1 MSWIAGPFM
10 VPGETP
16 HMRILM
22 IGATGTIG
30 RRLLLHRL
38 SLGDTVTILSRN
50 AMRARRLLSA
60 LGHTGVPVIEGDTS
74 VPGPWQ
80 SAVDGQDAVIMLGGA
95 GIADKR
101 WTRRRRAEL
110 RTSRIDG
117 VYQVVRAIDRAKH
130 RPSVLLSASAV
141 GYYGDTGSAIVDEY
155 APAGADE
162 LADLCVNW
170 ENQAIR
176 AESLCRV
183 VRLRFGVVLD
193 ASGGALRKMLP
204 IFRKGLGGRLGSG
217 KQYMPWIAWPDVL
230 GIVNHLLESEDAQG
244 AYNLTSPSP
253 VTNREFTR
261 TLARALGRPAVLPVP
276 GLALR
281 LAIGRLARH
290 LLAGQRVF
298 PSRVV
303 ESGYVFR
310 HPQLEGAL
318 SKVLHGSDEEG
329 GDSARR
335 PSMPIALVVIDLD
348 ALNVAAPAM
357 RGALRLLERS
367 GCTVVFSTQ
376 AGLDGASSLL
386 HILDRRNMVIAADG
400 AIVLVNG
407 IPSAEMSRPIGRE
420 LITEIMDSLR
430 NVPGKVEVE
439 CELFDG
445 QRCRWSIDADL
456 PAPATLDSIFRLHID
471 GDEAARVQGEHVVR
485 ELFWK
490 TRRVAVHVDDGGRL
504 QVLHPLADRGIAVQE
519 IAKKLGVA
527 RMAVGAVVQ
536 GERSAG
542 LAEWSGFSVA
552 LDGASATM
560 TDLTDATTRAA
571 GTEGLVEAMERWLRP
586 IPTPTEQP

>member
-1 MSWIAGPFM
+1 
-10 VPGETP
+10 
-16 HMRILM
+16 MRILM

-38 SLGDTVTILSRN
+38 SLGDAVTILSRN
-50 AMRARRLLSA
+50 AMRTRRLLSA
-60 LGHTGVPVIEGDTS
+60 LGHTGVPVVEGDTS

-80 SAVDGQDAVIMLGGA
+80 SAVDGQDAVIILGGA

-101 WTRRRRAEL
+101 WTRRRRTEL
-110 RTSRIDG
+110 RTSRVDG
-117 VYQVVRAIDRAKH
+117 VYQVVRAIDRAKR

-162 LADLCVNW
+162 LAELCVDW

-193 ASGGALRKMLP
+193 KSGGALRKMLP

-217 KQYMPWIAWPDVL
+217 RQYMPWIAWPDVI
-230 GIVNHLLESEDAQG
+230 GIVNHLLESDDAQG
-244 AYNLTSPSP
+244 AYNLSSPSP

-261 TLARALGRPAVLPVP
+261 TLASALDRPAILPVP

-281 LAIGRLARH
+281 LAVGGLARH
-290 LLAGQRVF
+290 LLGGQRVF

-318 SKVLHGSDEEG
+318 SKVLHGSEGEE
-329 GDSARR
+329 DADAIER
-335 PSMPIALVVIDLD
+335 PSTPITLVVIDLD
-348 ALNVAAPAM
+348 GLDVSAPAM

-367 GCTVVFSTQ
+367 GCTVVFATQ
-376 AGLDGASSLL
+376 SGLDGASDLL
-386 HILDRRNMVIAADG
+386 HVLDRHNTVIAADG
-400 AIVLVNG
+400 AIVLING
-407 IPSAEMSRPIGRE
+407 MPSGEMSRPIGRE
-420 LITEIMDSLR
+420 LVAEILEAMRS
-430 NVPGKVEVE
+430 VPGKVEIE

-445 QRCRWSIDADL
+445 QRCRWNIDADPPS
-456 PAPATLDSIFRLHID
+456 PAILESVFRMHID
-471 GDEAARVQGEHVVR
+471 GDEAARVQGEHLVR
-485 ELFWK
+485 ERFWK
-490 TRRVAVHVDDGGRL
+490 ARRVAVHVGRDGRL

-519 IAKKLGVA
+519 IAKKLGA
-527 RMAVGAVVQ
+527 ERNAVGAVVQ

-552 LDGASATM
+552 LNGASATM